1 MRDQHVKFMDAA
13 LAMALK
19 AGDRGE
25 VPIGAVLVKDGKIL
39 ARAHNLT
46 RTKKDPTGH
55 AEMVVIRKAI
65 SKLKNERFLDTAL
78 YVTLEPCAMCAGA
91 IVQARIPAVVF
102 GAYDAK
108 AGACGSVFRI
118 LPNKKLNHQPRVVTG
133 VLAEEAVQLLKD
145 FFKNRRQEIKT
156 TRQSIVNSR

>member
-1 MRDQHVKFMDAA
+1 MLDTHVKFMDAA
-13 LAMALK
+13 LALALK

-25 VPIGAVLVKDGKIL
+25 VPIAAVLVKAGKIV

-55 AEMVVIRKAI
+55 AEMVVIRNAI
-65 SKLKNERFLDTAL
+65 AKLRNERFLDTTL

-91 IVQARIPAVVF
+91 IVQARIPVVVF

-108 AGACGSVFRI
+108 AGACGSVFKI
-118 LPNKKLNHQPRVVTG
+118 LPSRKLNHRPTVISE
-133 VLAEEAVQLLKD
+133 VLAESSVQLLQD
-145 FFKNRRQEIKT
+145 FFKRRRRAKK
-156 TRQSIVNSR
+156 RQKLENGN